1 MPFICT
7 HCDKRCHKY
16 QKLSF
21 HIHQSHPLPKVRKS
35 VYKRKKRD
43 PVKSQEQRKSAAAK
57 SRQRIP
63 RSRWPALIASY
74 EAAFDKI
81 QWAKDNGIKSSNPY
95 RLIKNWKDTSAK
107 EEEEL
112 N

>member
-1 MPFICT
+1 MNLF
-7 HCDKRCHKY
+7 D
-16 QKLSF
+16 QKLSS
-21 HIHQSHPLPKVRKS
+21 HIHQSHPLQKVRKS
-35 VYKRKKRD
+35 VYKRKKCD
-43 PVKSQEQRKSAAAK
+43 PVKSQEQRKSAAK
-57 SRQRIP
+57 SSQKIP

-74 EAAFDKI
+74 EATFDKI

-95 RLIKNWKDTSAK
+95 RLIKNWKDTLAK